1 MANPPTALAPEGLR
15 QRLASLPRDTRDT
28 LFLLAV
34 IAWVLLPQ
42 IAHTPWWTS
51 AFAASLLLWRG
62 QLAWR
67 ASPLP
72 GRMLLAGLLL
82 VAIAATWATHRTLVG
97 RDAGVTLVVLLL
109 ALKTLELRARRDAM
123 VVFFLGF
130 FALLSNLF
138 YSQSPLTALAMVAGL
153 IGLLTALVNAHM
165 TAGKPPLAQALRTA
179 ALLALWGAPVMLA
192 LFAFFPRMAP
202 LWGVPSDDLAGRSG
216 LSENMR
222 VGEVASLALDD
233 SVALRL
239 RFFIAGPPQDEK
251 APPGG
256 AATTRS
262 GERGVSFLTSGGAV
276 PPASA
281 LYFRGP
287 VLTHFDGRTWQA
299 NPVAAAME
307 PPQLRVS
314 GEPLRYEM
322 LIEPSKRRWLTL
334 LDAASE
340 TPQLPEGASV
350 GRARMAGELQW
361 LTQRPITD
369 VLRVNAQSHT
379 QFQYGPREPTRELQ
393 RYLQLPAEGSPG
405 SNPRTRAMGQQ
416 LLAALDDP
424 GDTRALVQKVL
435 ERLRSGGYVYTL
447 EPGAVD
453 ALNTADDFWFDS
465 KQGFCEH
472 IASAFA
478 VLMRSMG
485 VPARIVTGYQGGDR
499 NTVDGYWTVRNSDA
513 HAWAEVWIAGQGWTR
528 VDPTGAVAPARVGQF
543 QRLQAPRGTIANA
556 MGNLVATGTL
566 QKLRAFWEAAN
577 NRWNQWVINY
587 TQSRQLNLLQS
598 LGLQSPNWTDLLRLL
613 GASLGALALLWLLW
627 ARMTRPRPDA
637 WNQLLGE
644 ARARMQR
651 SGIPV
656 GPATSARTLARLAQA
671 RWAPVHAPLC
681 QALGRWLLDM
691 EKLRYAPRPHPA
703 SAPGFSTELIQLR
716 RRWRQLRAMPWPPAA
731 AAPRQ
736 RI

>member
-1 MANPPTALAPEGLR
+1 MANLSAALAPEGLR
-15 QRLASLPRDTRDT
+15 QQLASLPRDARDT

-42 IAHTPWWTS
+42 IVHTPWWTS

-72 GRMLLAGLLL
+72 GRTVLAGLLL

-130 FALLSNLF
+130 FALLSNFF

-165 TAGKPPLAQALRTA
+165 AAGRPPLAQALRTA
-179 ALLALWGAPVMLA
+179 SLLALWGAPVMLA

-239 RFFIAGPPQDEK
+239 RFLTPDGA
-251 APPGG
+251 APP
-256 AATTRS
+256 AT
-262 GERGVSFLTSGGAV
+262 
-276 PPASA
+276 A

-287 VLTHFDGRTWQA
+287 VLAHFDGRTWQA
-299 NPVAAAME
+299 EPLASAME
-307 PPQLRVS
+307 SPQLHVS

-322 LIEPSKRRWLTL
+322 LIEPSKRRWLPL
-334 LDAASE
+334 LDAAGDA
-340 TPQLPEGASV
+340 PRLPEGSPA
-350 GRARMAGELQW
+350 GRARMTGDLQW

-369 VLRVNAQSHT
+369 VLHIGAQSHT
-379 QFQYGPREPTRELQ
+379 QFQYGPLQPTRELQ
-393 RYLQLPAEGSPG
+393 RYLQLPQTG
-405 SNPRTRAMGQQ
+405 NPRTRAMGRQ
-416 LLAALDDP
+416 LRSSLANP
-424 GDTRALVQKVL
+424 GDTRELVQKVL
-435 ERLRSGGYVYTL
+435 ERLRSGGYAYTL
-447 EPGAVD
+447 EPGVVD
-453 ALNTADDFWFDS
+453 TLDTADDFWFDS

-499 NTVDGYWTVRNSDA
+499 NSVDGYWTVRNSDA

-528 VDPTGAVAPARVGQF
+528 VDPTGAVSPARVGRF
-543 QRLQAPRGTIANA
+543 QRLQAPRGA
-556 MGNLVATGTL
+556 MTGAFADAIGNLVDTGML
-566 QKLRAFWEAAN
+566 QKLRAFREAAD

-587 TQSRQLNLLQS
+587 TQSRQLHLLQR
-598 LGLQSPNWTDLLRLL
+598 LGLQSPDWSDLLRLL

-627 ARMTRPRPDA
+627 ARLTRPRPDA

-651 SGIPV
+651 SGIAA
-656 GPATSARTLARLAQA
+656 GPATSARTLAMLAQA
-671 RWAPVHAPLC
+671 RWEPAHLPLS
-681 QALGRWLLDM
+681 QALGQWLLDM
-691 EKLRYAPRPHPA
+691 EKLRYAPRSHPVPA
-703 SAPGFSTELIQLR
+703 ADFSAEIAPLR
-716 RRWRQLRAMPWPPAA
+716 RRWRQLRAMHWPPATQAPAGAPETNPPASAGLRSPA
-731 AAPRQ
+731 AS
-736 RI
+736 

>member
-1 MANPPTALAPEGLR
+1 MNVLSSTASASLR

-42 IAHTPWWTS
+42 VAHTPWWAC

-72 GRMLLAGLLL
+72 GRMVLAGLLL
-82 VAIAATWATHRTLVG
+82 VAVAATWATHRTLVG

-130 FALLSNLF
+130 FALLSNF
-138 YSQSPLTALAMVAGL
+138 FHSQSPLTALAMIAGL
-153 IGLLTALVNAHM
+153 VGLLTALVNAHM

-179 ALLALWGAPVMLA
+179 SLLALWGAPAMLA
-192 LFAFFPRMAP
+192 LFVFFPRMAP

-233 SVALRL
+233 GVALRL
-239 RFFIAGPPQDEK
+239 RFLTPDGA
-251 APPGG
+251 APP
-256 AATTRS
+256 AA
-262 GERGVSFLTSGGAV
+262 
-276 PPASA
+276 A

-287 VLTHFDGRTWQA
+287 VLAHFDGRTWQA
-299 NPVAAAME
+299 HPLGAAME
-307 PPQLRVS
+307 PQLRVS

-322 LIEPSKRRWLTL
+322 LIEPSKRRWLPL
-334 LDAASE
+334 LDAVSDA
-340 TPQLPEGASV
+340 PQLPEGSSA
-350 GRARMAGELQW
+350 GRARMAGDLQW
-361 LTQRPITD
+361 LTQHPITD
-369 VLRVNAQSHT
+369 VLRVSAQSHV
-379 QFQYGPREPTRELQ
+379 QFQYGPLQPAREL
-393 RYLQLPAEGSPG
+393 RRHLQLPAEDSPG
-405 SNPRTRAMGQQ
+405 GNPRTHALGRQ
-416 LLAALDDP
+416 LLASLADP

-447 EPGAVD
+447 EPGMVD

-485 VPARIVTGYQGGDR
+485 VPARIVTGYQGGER
-499 NTVDGYWTVRNSDA
+499 NSVDGYWTVRNSDA
-513 HAWAEVWIAGQGWTR
+513 HAWAEVWIAGQGWVR
-528 VDPTGAVAPARVGQF
+528 VDPTGAVSPARVGRF
-543 QRLQAPRGTIANA
+543 QRLQAPRGAIASA
-556 MGNLVATGTL
+556 VGNLVDTGTL
-566 QKLRAFWEAAN
+566 DQLRAFWEAAN

-587 TQSRQLNLLQS
+587 TQSRQLHLLQS
-598 LGLQSPNWTDLLRLL
+598 LGLQSPDGSDLLRLL
-613 GASLGALALLWLLW
+613 GASLGALALLWLLR
-627 ARMTRPRPDA
+627 ARLTRPRPDA

-651 SGIPV
+651 SGIAA
-656 GPATSARTLARLAQA
+656 GPATSARALAQLA
-671 RWAPVHAPLC
+671 QTQWAPAHAPLS
-681 QALGRWLLDM
+681 QALGSWLLDM
-691 EKLRYAPRPHPA
+691 EKLRYAPRPHAASPA
-703 SAPGFSTELIQLR
+703 DCSADLASLR
-716 RRWRQLRAMPWPPAA
+716 RRWRQLRAMPWPPSPQTPPS
-731 AAPRQ
+731 APETNPPATAGLHSSAVP
-736 RI
+736 